1 MSFEKSSLVV
11 LYRMIFVLRWD
22 IFHTNGIFSHK
33 LQANIDWSREKFSLV
48 GSKPD
53 WAGIERVSRL
63 IRREHS
69 TFSIYS
75 SHVDPVVSLSTLIK
89 TAPHIQ
95 TSKSLSQERSQIIK
109 SLKWCFGP
117 PKISQN
123 GPNRERYNT
132 KSKGYFLLFPLGI
145 KSRLKVY
152 GPRNLKIFGL
162 LANEYRLYITQTNC
176 LIMINSH
183 RPYIFTG
190 DRIFLDRG
198 RILSTTVLIEK
209 A

>member
-109 SLKWCFGP
+109 IIQMVLWTTKNIGVFSIFPPWYKIQAESLR
-117 PKISQN
+117 S
-123 GPNRERYNT
+123 
-132 KSKGYFLLFPLGI
+132 
-145 KSRLKVY
+145 
-152 GPRNLKIFGL
+152 
-162 LANEYRLYITQTNC
+162 
-176 LIMINSH
+176 
-183 RPYIFTG
+183 
-190 DRIFLDRG
+190 
-198 RILSTTVLIEK
+198 
-209 A
+209 